1 MVEIVTF
8 ANRAF
13 YADLLED
20 MYAMRYR
27 VAVDKWGWKIPDI
40 QVGYDKDQFDTENTV
55 YLIEPDAE
63 RRHVIGCARLNPT
76 TAPHLMSEVFADA
89 CDLSGLAIGEDI
101 WECSRFITDRAA
113 LARSELD
120 IHTRQSVAIG
130 ITEFCLQSGIKK
142 LTWLTNQAFYNKAI
156 SVWDTRPLGLPRY
169 YPDDDATYIAAVSD
183 IDEKAL
189 KRQRDRLK
197 NVRDHITYAYM
208 PVSALGQSSLR
219 REAA

>member
-1 MVEIVTF
+1 
-8 ANRAF
+8 
-13 YADLLED
+13 
-20 MYAMRYR
+20 
-27 VAVDKWGWKIPDI
+27 
-40 QVGYDKDQFDTENTV
+40 
-55 YLIEPDAE
+55 
-63 RRHVIGCARLNPT
+63 
-76 TAPHLMSEVFADA
+76 
-89 CDLSGLAIGEDI
+89 
-101 WECSRFITDRAA
+101 
-113 LARSELD
+113 
-120 IHTRQSVAIG
+120 VAIG